1 VDFQTVLS
9 AARAAALELRE
20 TWDERME
27 VILRYCTQSPGWAA
41 FPGYGRK
48 KADPGDLDN
57 MRAYLAVYL
66 ERYFR
71 ARQERLGLK
80 EVSTVADPAVDVI
93 LRVFAGLSEN
103 LDTVALHHRRSM
115 AAENLLGELLERYL
129 AERLETRDWVWCAGN
144 TARAVD
150 FLRNDLS
157 VVLQVKNRSNSEN
170 SSSSAIRKGT
180 EIIKWYRVNASNGK
194 TNWEN
199 FPLATRGDDFSED
212 DFHAYIE
219 AYAKRS

>member
-1 VDFQTVLS
+1 MVLS
-9 AARAAALELRE
+9 AAKEAASKLNE
-20 TWDERME
+20 TWDKRIE

-41 FPGYGRK
+41 FPSYSKK

-57 MRAYLAVYL
+57 MRAYLMVYL
-66 ERYFR
+66 ERYYR

-80 EVSTVADPAVDVI
+80 EVSTVADPAVNVI
-93 LRVFAGLSEN
+93 LRAFAGVSNN

-129 AERLETRDWVWCAGN
+129 AERLETQDWIWCAGN

-180 EIIKWYRVNASNGK
+180 KIIKWYRVNASNGR

-199 FPLATRGDDFSED
+199 FPLTTQRDDFSED
-212 DFHAYIE
+212 DFYAYIE

>member
-1 VDFQTVLS
+1 M
-9 AARAAALELRE
+9 ELKE
-20 TWDERME
+20 TWNKRIE

-41 FPGYGRK
+41 FPSYGKK

-57 MRAYLAVYL
+57 MRAYLMVYL
-66 ERYFR
+66 ERYYR
-71 ARQERLGLK
+71 ARQERLVLK

-93 LRVFAGLSEN
+93 LRAFAGVSEN
-103 LDTVALHHRRSM
+103 LDTVVLHHRRSM

-129 AERLETRDWVWCAGN
+129 AERLETQDWIRCAGN

-150 FLRNDLS
+150 FLKDDLS

-180 EIIKWYRVNASNGK
+180 EIIKWYRINASNGK

-199 FPLATRGDDFSED
+199 FPLQTQRDDFSED
-212 DFHAYIE
+212 NFHAYIE
-219 AYAKRS
+219 NYAKQSW